1 MSRPHPLREPLRQ
14 LIAVLD
20 KERQAIAGLELDDI
34 TIAAQTKLAVC
45 GAIEKISSDDIDDE
59 IQAMILSAR
68 DMNETNRQIR
78 NLVANNID
86 ARIKTLTGSS
96 GLYGRPKLSA
106 VHA

>member
-34 TIAAQTKLAVC
+34 TIAAQSKLAVC
-45 GAIEKISSDDIDDE
+45 GKIEQISADDLDDE
-59 IQAMILSAR
+59 TRAMILSAR

-78 NLVANNID
+78 NLIAANIET
-86 ARIKTLTGSS
+86 RIKTIAGSS
-96 GLYGRPKLSA
+96 SLYGRPKMSA
-106 VHA
+106 FHG